1 MKSKLVWLGVL
12 IACAAAVQVIRQQA
26 ERTAALRSEIEDL
39 RREQESAKRLL
50 QTAALGPLIRAIPAP
65 SRPEPGLDRT
75 AGADQSSKPGLDKA
89 VVREPQGASPTQGDA
104 SGASKESES
113 ERWARE
119 AEAYNEAVEAEF
131 ASQAS
136 NPAWASTTRSDLLA
150 KIDGALPAASSVQSV
165 ECRSSVC
172 RLEASFPN
180 EDASQA
186 LFEKMFTE
194 QGHFW
199 NGPAAVASTRTNP
212 DGSLTKVL
220 YLAREGAS
228 LLSANP

>member
-1 MKSKLVWLGVL
+1 MKSKLAWLVLL
-12 IACAAAVQVIRQQA
+12 IAGVAAVQFIRQQA

-39 RREQESAKRLL
+39 RREQESARRLL
-50 QTAALGPLIRAIPAP
+50 QTAALAPLIRAIPAP
-65 SRPEPGLDRT
+65 SRPEAGLSKT
-75 AGADQSSKPGLDKA
+75 AGADPSSRPGLDKA
-89 VVREPQGASPTQGDA
+89 AVREPQGAPPALGNDSAT
-104 SGASKESES
+104 SKESNS
-113 ERWARE
+113 ERWAKE

-150 KIDGALPAASSVQSV
+150 KVDGALPAASSVQSV

-199 NGPAAVASTRTNP
+199 KGPAAVASTKTNA